1 MKRVMVC
8 GVVVAGLFFGAG
20 AQAASKFKNCTEL
33 RKAYPNG
40 VALTAAAAARSGA
53 KLSPAVY
60 NANKGM
66 DRDRD
71 KVACEK

>member
-1 MKRVMVC
+1 MKRVAVALA
-8 GVVVAGLFFGAG
+8 VVLLVPTGE

-40 VALTAAAAARSGA
+40 VALTAAAASRSGA
-53 KLSPAVY
+53 KFSPAVY